1 MIAALSHAV
10 GAGERTSTKISP
22 ATFLACL
29 CLLAFTACS
38 TPQSTSTPDS
48 IATGPTK
55 IGRTATSGKAIKPTE
70 DSGERDL
77 AAVENGGDTLDTAWV
92 SEGAAATPPPVTP
105 ARRAKAP
112 TFDWQSLDRI
122 QLADASGTPVTAT
135 AQNSNEAGDT
145 ATGGTAEPKLQI
157 AAAQSADAD
166 LATLAQKTNNP
177 IGEAWLLITQND
189 TTLLKGDAIDGEEVL
204 NVTKFQPVLSAPIL
218 GGDWNLVVRPVL
230 QFTSVPVKDD
240 VGRLFGASPNSI
252 VADPSLSAIATD
264 PFGRTNGLGDTV
276 LLTIAGPNA
285 DDGWIF
291 AGGVSQIFPT
301 ATEDVLGQGKWQAGP
316 AAMAIRLG
324 NDYGGFGIEH
334 FNAGFIAQQWWSYA
348 GDDDR
353 ASTNQADIQ
362 YILNWKATPTVLIGM
377 TPNISINWKA
387 DGGFSDKVA
396 FPIGLGTIGLF
407 RIGKLPIRWGVE
419 AQYYLTGPD
428 AVRREANFRFFIAPI
443 IPNLLK

>member
-55 IGRTATSGKAIKPTE
+55 IGRTATSGKAIYPTE
-70 DSGERDL
+70 DSGERAL

-112 TFDWQSLDRI
+112 TFDSHILDKI

-145 ATGGTAEPKLQI
+145 ATRATAEPKLQI
-157 AAAQSADAD
+157 AAAQSDDAD
-166 LATLAQKTNNP
+166 LAKLAQKTNNP

-204 NVTKFQPVLSAPIL
+204 NVTKFMPVLSAPIL
-218 GGDWNLVVRPVL
+218 GGDWNFPWTKTLAVYSASVRT
-230 QFTSVPVKDD
+230 TSS
-240 VGRLFGASPNSI
+240 RTH
-252 VADPSLSAIATD
+252 PSRQLPPIPSVEQ
-264 PFGRTNGLGDTV
+264 TV
-276 LLTIAGPNA
+276 
-285 DDGWIF
+285 
-291 AGGVSQIFPT
+291 
-301 ATEDVLGQGKWQAGP
+301 
-316 AAMAIRLG
+316 
-324 NDYGGFGIEH
+324 
-334 FNAGFIAQQWWSYA
+334 
-348 GDDDR
+348 
-353 ASTNQADIQ
+353 
-362 YILNWKATPTVLIGM
+362 
-377 TPNISINWKA
+377 
-387 DGGFSDKVA
+387 
-396 FPIGLGTIGLF
+396 
-407 RIGKLPIRWGVE
+407 
-419 AQYYLTGPD
+419 
-428 AVRREANFRFFIAPI
+428 
-443 IPNLLK
+443 